1 MKKLL
6 IVYYSLSCG
15 NTERVARLLQSHTG
29 ADLLRIETAVP
40 YPGSY
45 DRIVEQGK
53 EEVLEQTEPAIK
65 PLSLSP
71 ESYAAIAVGSPTWWY
86 TMAPAVRT
94 FLHGQNFRGKTVIP
108 FTTNG
113 GWPGHALADMEAAC
127 PGAQVACPLQV
138 RFDAEGGDRLETPEA
153 DLHTWADAVRA
164 LLEDPAQDDKTQ
176 DAAFDAANVFGR
188 GTPNTA
194 YAAYFTGDSYLRP
207 LTDPSCPLSVANV
220 TFSPACRNHWHI
232 HHAQT
237 GGGQILLCVAG
248 EGLYQQAGC
257 PAVSLSPGTV
267 ITVPPGV
274 SHWHGAK
281 PGCYFSHIALEVP
294 GTGCRTEWGAP
305 VTDEEYQKA
314 GKQA

>member
-113 GWPGHALADMEAAC
+113 GWPGHALADIEAAC

-138 RFDAEGGDRLETPEA
+138 RFDAEGGDRLETPEP
-153 DLHTWADAVRA
+153 TCT
-164 LLEDPAQDDKTQ
+164 P
-176 DAAFDAANVFGR
+176 GR
-188 GTPNTA
+188 MPSAPCWRTPPGTTRRRMP
-194 YAAYFTGDSYLRP
+194 P
-207 LTDPSCPLSVANV
+207 LTLPTSLAAAHPTPPMRLI
-220 TFSPACRNHWHI
+220 SPAIPTSGR
-232 HHAQT
+232 
-237 GGGQILLCVAG
+237 
-248 EGLYQQAGC
+248 
-257 PAVSLSPGTV
+257 
-267 ITVPPGV
+267 
-274 SHWHGAK
+274 
-281 PGCYFSHIALEVP
+281 
-294 GTGCRTEWGAP
+294 
-305 VTDEEYQKA
+305 
-314 GKQA
+314 